1 MTVCNCGR
9 EGSAKMVKVKC
20 GACASVLRGHYCAD
34 CAAAVRR
41 QNFCTGAYR
50 AAGLEEDLN

>member
-41 QNFCTGAYR
+41 QSFCTGAYR
-50 AAGLEEDLN
+50 ADGLEEDF